1 MKVIEGV
8 YPLEVR
14 SATLSGYGGRVFFRR
29 NQRFPYIELLFALGA
44 VWVTLTP
51 APGRADTFSGA
62 IKKGNAAYEKKEF
75 DKALEHYRA
84 AEIDHP
90 ESEKLQYNLGNAL
103 YKTGNFPDAAGR
115 YEKALAKLP
124 LTDQAKGYYNIGN
137 ALYREGKWEEAIGA
151 YKQALELIPS
161 DEDAKYNIEFV
172 RQKIKENLKPQQ
184 SEKQKKDQK
193 KQPEQQKQP
202 QAGQNPDSTG
212 EKKPEQQPEQL
223 AQEKKDGQKPQP
235 KGQMSKEDA
244 ERLLQAV
251 KEQPVQKRQT
261 KRMFGQKA
269 TDKDW

>member
-1 MKVIEGV
+1 MKVREGLC
-8 YPLEVR
+8 PPEVG
-14 SATLSGYGGRVFFRR
+14 STTLPGPGGRVFFRHNR
-29 NQRFPYIELLFALGA
+29 RFPGSGLLFALGA

-51 APGRADTFSGA
+51 APGKADTFSGA
-62 IKKGNAAYEKKEF
+62 VKKGNAAYQKKEF

-103 YKTGNFPDAAGR
+103 YQTGNFPDAAGR

-124 LTDQAKGYYNIGN
+124 VTDQAKGYYNIGN
-137 ALYREGKWEEAIGA
+137 VLYREGKWEEAIGA
-151 YKQALELIPS
+151 YKKALELNPN

-184 SEKQKKDQK
+184 SEKQKKDRK
-193 KQPEQQKQP
+193 NEPEKQKQP

-212 EKKPEQQPEQL
+212 EKKPEQHPERL
-223 AQEKKDGQKPQP
+223 TQEKKDGQKPP
-235 KGQMSKEDA
+235 PNGQMSKEDA

-251 KEQPVQKRQT
+251 KEQPVQKRQA